1 MTPTPIDLIDSEA
14 RDLILPLLPAV
25 GIEIVELIGL
35 GAALSLFARFGGTER
50 RFNKAA
56 GGSGHAGARFE
67 EIAAVVGK
75 DNALRLGAEF
85 GAELVY
91 IPQCLRGLRAY
102 RRRRMVVDD
111 SELLKHMG
119 AREAANQIARRYG
132 TSYRSVEKA
141 ANGESRPSRAKMNQ
155 GSKK

>member
-1 MTPTPIDLIDSEA
+1 MTPTPIDLIDSET

-25 GIEIVELIGL
+25 GMEIVELIGL
-35 GAALSLFARFGGTER
+35 EAALSLFARFGGTER

-56 GGSGHAGARFE
+56 DSSGPAGTRFK

-85 GAELVY
+85 GSELVY

-102 RRRRMVVDD
+102 RRRQMVLDYD
-111 SELLKHMG
+111 QLLKSMS

-132 TSYRSVEKA
+132 TSYRTVEKA
-141 ANGESRPSRAKMNQ
+141 ANGESRPSCTKMNQ